1 MNYARNIVRMIIL
14 FLLQILLF
22 NHLHLFGLCHPYVYI
37 VGLLCMPLMPRWVD
51 MLVGAVVGFTM
62 DIACSSLGIHTM
74 ACILLTY
81 LRPLLLA
88 KMVQDPDR
96 VVQDVY
102 ADSIGLGQFIRLAI
116 ILCLV
121 HHGAVFMLDA
131 WTFHGLGTT
140 LLRWVI
146 SSSVSLLIILP
157 YGLTRKS

>member
-1 MNYARNIVRMIIL
+1 MNYTRNIVRMIVL

-37 VGLLCMPLMPRWVD
+37 LGLLCMPLMPRWVD
-51 MLVGAVVGFTM
+51 MLMGVIVGLTM

-81 LRPLLLA
+81 LRPLLIA

-102 ADSIGLGQFIRLAI
+102 ADSIGVSQFIRLAV
-116 ILCLV
+116 ILCLI

-131 WTFHGLGTT
+131 WTWKGIGIT

-157 YGLTRKS
+157 YGITRKS